1 MVALLATLA
10 LAAPTVDCSRHV
22 EGPAP
27 TAEQRRESERLSLRA
42 GPVTFYG
49 LRGAQGRQFG
59 GGRGALRYKSG
70 LGVRAGAPV
79 TVQVARRDRGWL
91 ALEYGNTRSDGDRL
105 VVGDGKP
112 SVRFKPCA
120 PGTRRFSD
128 GRPIGNET
136 LWAGGY
142 IVARPG
148 CATLR
153 VRRDGQRSWRSVRAG
168 FGRRC

>member
-10 LAAPTVDCSRHV
+10 LAAPTVDCSRHI
-22 EGPAP
+22 EAPAP
-27 TAEQRRESERLSLRA
+27 TAEQRRESLRLSFRV

-49 LRGAQGRQFG
+49 LRGAVGRQFG

-70 LGVRAGAPV
+70 MGVRAGAPV
-79 TVQVARRDRGWL
+79 TVEIARRDRGWL
-91 ALEYGNTRSDGDRL
+91 ALEYGNTKSDGDRL
-105 VVGDGKP
+105 VVADGEP
-112 SVRFKPCA
+112 SIRFKPCA
-120 PGTRRFSD
+120 PDHRRFSD

-136 LWAGGY
+136 IWAGGY

-153 VRRDGQRSWRSVRAG
+153 ILRDGDRKWRSVRVG